1 MLLNFFTSQNKYR
14 RFQIIHMKN
23 LTCILDQNL
32 VVNSP
37 HHITKR
43 SSGFDKFVK
52 GFGPGSAIGGK
63 IGSIFGPKGT
73 VIGAVIGGVVGGIIC
88 VFFCKG
94 T

>member
-1 MLLNFFTSQNKYR
+1 
-14 RFQIIHMKN
+14 MKN

-73 VIGAVIGGVVGGIIC
+73 VIGATIGGVVGGIIC